1 MVVVIFPK
9 IAHNPVIEKI
19 TAAFRII
26 QTPEDLPL
34 IYLCPVKVIGEIVL
48 LLC

>member
-1 MVVVIFPK
+1 MVAILPK
-9 IAHNPVIEKI
+9 VAHNSVIEKI